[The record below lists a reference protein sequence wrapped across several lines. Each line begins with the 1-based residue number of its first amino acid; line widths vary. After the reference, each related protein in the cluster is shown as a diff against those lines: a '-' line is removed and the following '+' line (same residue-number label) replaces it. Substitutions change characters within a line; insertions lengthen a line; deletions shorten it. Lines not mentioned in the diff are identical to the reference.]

1 MLASTLGHSTVAILI
16 VKQSG
21 EDGYQNTGLQLIGRR
36 FQDLQWL
43 DLTPGTPHEYQCL
56 VEQRTTKK
64 DVRPGQLG
72 KLFGES
78 CSDQVPPWRDLMLNW
93 NAHEM
98 PHKHF
103 CSNRHFYFPSF
114 PPFQPS
120 SSCRIGS
127 AEAFSHSCA
136 PMVTGPRIFII
147 YPVHDSVVLRPER
160 GQFGDQPGNA
170 HIRAAQYTLLVTGK
184 PVFAC

>member
-21 EDGYQNTGLQLIGRR
+21 EDGYQNTGLQLIRRR

-43 DLTPGTPHEYQCL
+43 HLTPGTPHEYHCL

-78 CSDQVPPWRDLMLNW
+78 CSDQVPPWRDLPMKCRTSIFAPTDN
-93 NAHEM
+93 
-98 PHKHF
+98 
-103 CSNRHFYFPSF
+103 FYFSSF

-120 SSCRIGS
+120 SSCGIGS

-147 YPVHDSVVLRPER
+147 HLVHDSVALRPEG
-160 GQFGDQPGNA
+160 GQLGNQPGNA
-170 HIRAAQYTLLVTGK
+170 RIRAAQYTLLITGK
-184 PVFAC
+184 LVFAY